1 MNACLTYPLISTSQ
15 GSLNSCHGYKP
26 LAFSYAKNTPIC
38 SSFLHIFLHCKIS
51 WRAFFKATRMQI
63 SCIFHANYCILPTSN
78 VKPTWK
84 AFVLLLLFQKRSNIF
99 ILETKF
105 WIETKRFL
113 SVLEKFGPKAFVLVD
128 FQIFFGTSKSF
139 VLS

>member
-1 MNACLTYPLISTSQ
+1 
-15 GSLNSCHGYKP
+15 
-26 LAFSYAKNTPIC
+26 
-38 SSFLHIFLHCKIS
+38 
-51 WRAFFKATRMQI
+51 
-63 SCIFHANYCILPTSN
+63 LPTSN

-84 AFVLLLLFQKRSNIF
+84 AFVLLLLFQKRSSIF
-99 ILETKF
+99 DLETKF

-139 VLS
+139 VLSLKNPGAIWNVLVPFWYSFFLNTKVQFWFLWSIGVWKRFDPIKNKLGFILVLFLNFKKTPKRSDSILNN